1 MSKKIMG
8 DLGVSRNTI
17 VNSKNA
23 IRDIN
28 NITADQSGN
37 IAFPLYTKEEI
48 DRITAVLPVSRV
60 GTMDYLPMSINGSY
74 EGATTD
80 YDSRHILP
88 VIMEDNGTLVYLRP
102 GTNGSTEGYYY
113 CYTSDAR
120 NVADMV
126 PVLSNTKYVP
136 SFFTSNHKLI
146 DFVGTKASE
155 LLFMKTNNGTND
167 TYTIGL
173 TNGTLNSVSHQYV
186 EFNRTLM
193 GTTDPQYAHIVGS
206 TIYIWCIDS
215 YATTSAFDVSLY
227 TISVDNVRNGVSTSL
242 ARVTGFSGATIY
254 GTAVSASNTVRIA
267 NRYIS
272 SSSSDNPLLLQGSG
286 LSTTL
291 FQLNTNGVIQASGNA
306 SGTSIRVALFH
317 AWAMNATAVTGIQSN
332 WGISLTYNIS
342 TKTYVLDKPSAGP
355 ITVDLVSNAFVYTNP
370 YNATM
375 ENING
380 YPSGA
385 QGNVPTIFQTAD
397 GMVFSTVARY
407 ITSPQHRITRAT
419 INSFTNAY
427 DSLNLTTRTL
437 SSVTLK
443 SVDPVYGSAIGE
455 NLINPIVI
463 SPTRI
468 MLSCSG
474 NDANG
479 SFGFDS
485 RVYTDIGS
493 TRTYTYNS
501 IVSGSTIN
509 GYAPQSTRTRVD
521 NSDFKYNAMVT
532 LVAADGTTRSYG
544 SSFIEG
550 VAKPAGGLLNTS
562 TFDFGTAYTMTN
574 TSLLTTLKTQM
585 INAVTI
591 TGTVLES
598 KIVLYYVPDSTYGKS
613 IAVVSLRTDTVDGS
627 GYSAHVIVS
636 TVDVT
641 ISSQNITALNAST
654 SIINGVSSG
663 LISINTAYLARMSGL
678 IIAKYSGFSYIGI
691 PAIFNMRST
700 INDTFRS
707 ILGKLDSSNNLVSSR
722 AISSQ
727 YLSGGTSY
735 EVGVLP
741 GFGFGLFENGDVTD
755 YQTKLVYKYHGTS
768 EANLDALIADPTS
781 TPTARYVVASQ
792 EVPQGFNV
800 YFTQEIPI
808 FLHGSYYEM
817 PIQTIN
823 LSAIQANPA
832 NTTFYM
838 YITIVEGEAVYQ
850 ISTTLLTEE
859 LYRVYI
865 GTIVTGASSIT
876 SITTEKVTRF
886 LTYRP
891 STTQRGS
898 AIPASTGVPSSTG
911 SRWH

>member
-1 MSKKIMG
+1 MSKKIIG
-8 DLGVSRNTI
+8 DLSVSSNTI

-37 IAFPLYTKEEI
+37 IPFPLYTKEEI

-74 EGATTD
+74 EGATT
-80 YDSRHILP
+80 YYSSKHILP
-88 VIMEDNGTLVYLRP
+88 IIIEDNGTLVYLRP
-102 GTNGSTEGYYY
+102 GTNGSTDGYYY
-113 CYTSDAR
+113 CYTADAR
-120 NVADMV
+120 NVSDLV

-136 SFFTSNHKLI
+136 SFFTVNHKLL

-173 TNGTLNSVSHQYV
+173 TNGTMNSISHQYV
-186 EFNRTLM
+186 EFNRSLL
-193 GTTDPQYAHIVGS
+193 GTTDPQYAHIVDS

-215 YATTSAFDVSLY
+215 YETTSAFDISLY
-227 TISVDNVRNGVSTSL
+227 TISVDNVRNGVTTSL

-254 GTAVSASNTVRIA
+254 GTAVSSSNTVRIA
-267 NRYIS
+267 QRYIS
-272 SSSSDNPLLLQGSG
+272 TSSSDNPFLLTDAN
-286 LSTTL
+286 TTTSL
-291 FQLNTNGVIQASGNA
+291 FQLNTNGVIQAAANSD
-306 SGTSIRVALFH
+306 STSIRVALFH
-317 AWAMNATAVTGIQSN
+317 PWAMNATGITGIQTH
-332 WGISLTYNIS
+332 WGLSLTYNIS
-342 TKTYVLDKPSAGP
+342 TKTYVLDKPAAGP
-355 ITVDLVSNAFVYTNP
+355 ITVSSNGSSFTYTNP
-370 YNATM
+370 YNSTM

-380 YPSGA
+380 FPSDA

-407 ITSPQHRITRAT
+407 ITSPQHKITRAT
-419 INSFTNAY
+419 ISSFTNAY
-427 DSLNLTTRTL
+427 DSLNLVNRTL
-437 SSVTLK
+437 NSVTLK
-443 SVDPVYGSAIGE
+443 YVNPVYGSALGE

-474 NDANG
+474 NDSNG

-485 RVYTDIGS
+485 RVYADIGS
-493 TRTYTYNS
+493 TRTYSYNS
-501 IVSGSTIN
+501 IVSDSTIN
-509 GYAPQSTRTRVD
+509 GYAPQPTRTRVD
-521 NSDFKYNAMVT
+521 NADFKYTGMIT

-544 SSFIEG
+544 SSFVEG
-550 VAKPAGGLLNTS
+550 LTKPAGGLLNTS

-574 TSLLTTLKTQM
+574 TALLTTLKTQM

-598 KIVLYYVPDSTYGKS
+598 KIVLYYVPDSSYGKS
-613 IAVVSLRTDTVDGS
+613 IAIVSLRTDTVDGS
-627 GYSAHVIVS
+627 GYSGHVIVS

-641 ISSQNITALNAST
+641 LSGQNITALNAAASV
-654 SIINGVSSG
+654 INGVSSG
-663 LISINTAYLARMSGL
+663 VITINLTYFARMAGL
-678 IIAKYSGFSYIGI
+678 TIAKYSGFSYIGI
-691 PAIFNMRST
+691 PALFNMGTSS
-700 INDTFRS
+700 NASFRS
-707 ILGKLDSSNNLVSSR
+707 MLGKLDASNNIVSLR
-722 AISSQ
+722 AITSQ

-755 YQTKLVYKYHGTS
+755 YQTKLVYKYHGTT

-800 YFTQEIPI
+800 YFTQEIPV
-808 FLHGSYYEM
+808 FLHGAYYEM
-817 PIQTIN
+817 PVQTIN
-823 LSAIQANPA
+823 LTTIQANPA
-832 NTTFYM
+832 NTTFYL
-838 YITIVEGEAVYQ
+838 YITIVEGTAIYQ

-891 STTQRGS
+891 STTKRGS

>member
-8 DLGVSRNTI
+8 DLNVTRNTI
-17 VNSKNA
+17 VNSENA

-37 IAFPLYTKEEI
+37 IPFPLYTKEEI

-74 EGATTD
+74 EGATT
-80 YDSRHILP
+80 YYASKRILP
-88 VIMEDNGTLVYLRP
+88 VIIEDNGTLVYLRP
-102 GTNGSTEGYYY
+102 GTNGSTDGYYY
-113 CYTSDAR
+113 CYTADAR
-120 NVADMV
+120 NVLDMT
-126 PVLSNTKYVP
+126 PVLSNTKYIP
-136 SFFTSNHKLI
+136 SFFTSNHKLL

-173 TNGTLNSVSHQYV
+173 TNGTLNSVAHQYV
-186 EFNRTLM
+186 EFNRTLL
-193 GTTDPQYAHIVGS
+193 GTTDPQYAHIVGN

-215 YATTSAFDVSLY
+215 YTPTDAFDISLY
-227 TISVDNVRNGVSTSL
+227 TISVDNVRNGVTTSL
-242 ARVTGFSGATIY
+242 IRVTGFSGTTIY
-254 GTAVSASNTVRIA
+254 GSAVSSSNTVRIA
-267 NRYIS
+267 QRYVS
-272 SSSSDNPLLLQGSG
+272 TSSSDNPFLLSD
-286 LSTTL
+286 SNTIANL
-291 FQLNTNGVIQASGNA
+291 FQLNTNGVIQAAGNPD
-306 SGTSIRVALFH
+306 GTSIRIALFH
-317 AWAMNATAVTGIQSN
+317 PLGINAAGITGIQIN
-332 WGISLTYNIS
+332 WGLSLTYNIS
-342 TKTYVLDKPSAGP
+342 TKSYVLDKPSAGP
-355 ITVDLVSNAFVYTNP
+355 ITVSSGGGSFTYNNP
-370 YNATM
+370 YDAMM

-380 YPSGA
+380 FPSDS

-397 GMVFSTVARY
+397 GIVFSTVARY
-407 ITSPQHRITRAT
+407 ITSPQHKITRAT
-419 INSFTNAY
+419 INSYTNAY
-427 DSLNLTTRTL
+427 DSLNLVTRSL
-437 SSVTLK
+437 NDVTLK
-443 SVDPVYGSAIGE
+443 YVDPVYGSALGE

-474 NDANG
+474 NDSNG
-479 SFGFDS
+479 SFGFDA

-493 TRTYTYNS
+493 TRTYTYDS

-521 NSDFKYNAMVT
+521 NSDFKYTGMVT
-532 LVAADGTTRSYG
+532 LVDTDGTTRSYG

-550 VAKPAGGLLNTS
+550 LTKPAGGLLNTS
-562 TFDFGTAYTMTN
+562 TMNFGTAYTMTN
-574 TSLLTTLKTQM
+574 TTLLTNLKTQI
-585 INAVTI
+585 INSVTI

-613 IAVVSLRTDTVDGS
+613 IAIVSLRTDTLDGS

-641 ISSQNITALNAST
+641 LSGQDITSLNADT
-654 SIINGVSSG
+654 SIINGVDSG
-663 LISINTAYLARMSGL
+663 VITINLTYFARMSGL
-678 IIAKYSGFSYIGI
+678 TIAKYSGFSYIGI
-691 PAIFNMRST
+691 PALFNMGISG
-700 INDTFRS
+700 NATFRS
-707 ILGKLDSSNNLVSSR
+707 MLGKLDSSNNIVSLR
-722 AISSQ
+722 AITSQ
-727 YLSGGTSY
+727 YLSGGASY
-735 EVGVLP
+735 EIGVLP

-755 YQTKLVYKYHGTS
+755 YQTKLIYKYHGTS

-781 TPTARYVVASQ
+781 TPVDRYVVASQ
-792 EVPQGFNV
+792 EVPQEFNV

-823 LSAIQANPA
+823 LTSVQSNPA
-832 NTTFYM
+832 NTTFYL
-838 YITIVEGEAVYQ
+838 YITIVEGVAVYQ
-850 ISTTLLTEE
+850 VSTTLLSEE

-876 SITTEKVTRF
+876 SISTEKVTRF

-911 SRWH
+911 TRWG